1 MGALISSKLGRKSI
15 LPDPMR
21 YLAALLTGLLGF
33 LCLQLSAQ
41 DCNGVDHTILAGSY
55 YYAPSSLTITV
66 GETVAWINED
76 GFHDVNGNVSVLT
89 GESFGNPEVF
99 SLAAVSASGMDVCMG
114 THTFTVAG
122 TYNYDCSIGS
132 HAANGM
138 VGTIIVEEAAAS
150 GCNDTFACNYDET
163 ATSDV
168 DCLYNDGDLDLS
180 EGIWVMASAF
190 LDPDLGCAIEPAQG
204 LLVQMTTDPNEPL
217 SIADTQELTDYINDM
232 VDQGLIDALN
242 ALILTSAFDNAVFS
256 FCGGYLSGVAGLNSI
271 EADWDGST
279 WTLPLLGFTMAPAAE
294 MMDGCPDPAASN
306 YDPCADPDPATCT
319 YESGCNDMAACN
331 YDETAT
337 SDVDCIYV
345 DTPYDLSQ
353 GVLVGIPFG
362 QYDLDTTATCAV
374 QPINDN
380 PVQMN
385 LEDGQATFIID
396 DAVIAY
402 FDNAVAAGL
411 VSQEDA
417 DFFLN
422 LMQNATMTFCGDTMV
437 ATLPVFGEVVSGW
450 TGSHWMITPV
460 GYYIAPIST
469 VPVGC
474 GDPAAENFD
483 LCVINDPT
491 ACEYGMQECNDP
503 LACNYDENATNNAGC
518 NYFDTELFTLEEN
531 DFVGLVDLEFCGGY
545 ATYDDFPIPLGQ
557 DSTGGPLYFTL
568 FPVVEDILVANGFEI
583 AAQDLSTVT
592 LSVCDTVMNYNSLVI
607 GDIDMYWDGMGFINP
622 VYGSYVIPGSSIPL
636 EGCPDPSSCNWNP
649 CTHPFYGDE
658 CTYAVVGTIEG
669 DSLVNAGTTV
679 TFTGVPA
686 EGNSFDWYSD
696 CDEVVIDG
704 NTITVTGT
712 EDCEICFEE
721 SDPDGCEGETCL
733 NLSVVMSVGE
743 NGQQPWQFMPNPAA
757 DALRVVWGGDATVFE
772 VVDLNGRRVHTA
784 TLYRG
789 VTTLDLSSL
798 QPGLYLAGP
807 QGTEPQ
813 RLAIQR

>member
-1 MGALISSKLGRKSI
+1 
-15 LPDPMR
+15 MR
-21 YLAALLTGLLGF
+21 HLAALLTGLLA
-33 LCLQLSAQ
+33 LSSLTLSAQ
-41 DCNGVDHTILAGSY
+41 DCDGADHTVYAGSFY
-55 YYAPSSLTITV
+55 YEPATVTITA
-66 GETVAWINED
+66 GETVAWFNEA

-99 SLAAVSASGMDVCMG
+99 SLPSVNASGMDVCMG
-114 THTFTVAG
+114 TVTFTVPG

-138 VGTIIVEEAAAS
+138 VGTIIVEEAVAS
-150 GCNDTFACNYDET
+150 GCNDALACNYDEA

-168 DCLYNDGDLDLS
+168 DCLYDDGTFDLS
-180 EGIWVMASAF
+180 QGLWVNAAAA
-190 LDPDLGCAIEPAQG
+190 LDPDVDCAIQPAEGVLVQVNNTAGSPVTLVVDAGLQDWVDGLVAQG
-204 LLVQMTTDPNEPL
+204 LLT
-217 SIADTQELTDYINDM
+217 
-232 VDQGLIDALN
+232 ALE
-242 ALILTSAFDNAVFS
+242 ATLAVSAFNNAVFS
-256 FCGGYLSGVAGLNSI
+256 FCGETVSGDAGLISI
-271 EADWDGST
+271 TST
-279 WTLPLLGFTMAPAAE
+279 WNGEAWSIAELGFNLAPVTS
-294 MMDGCPDPAASN
+294 MMDGCPDPTATN
-306 YDPCADPDPATCT
+306 YDPCANPDPATCT

-337 SDVDCIYV
+337 SDADCIYV
-345 DTPYDLSQ
+345 DTPYDLSD

-385 LEDGQATFIID
+385 LEDGQATFIVD

-402 FDNAVAAGL
+402 FDNAVAGGL

-437 ATLPVFGEVVSGW
+437 ATLPVFDEVVSGW

-491 ACEYGMQECNDP
+491 ACEYGTEECNDP
-503 LACNYDENATNNAGC
+503 LACNYDENATNGAGC
-518 NYFDTELFTLEEN
+518 NYFDTELFTIGEN
-531 DFVGLVDLEFCGGY
+531 DFVDFVDTELCDGY
-545 ATYDDFPIPLGQ
+545 ATYNDFPIPLGQ

-568 FPVVEDILVANGFEI
+568 FPAVEQALIDNGLEL
-583 AAQDLSTVT
+583 AAQDISTVS

-607 GDIDMYWDGMGFINP
+607 GDVDMYWDGMGFINP
-622 VYGSYVIPGSSIPL
+622 IYGSYVVPESSIPL

-669 DSLVNAGTTV
+669 DSIVEAGSTV
-679 TFTGVPA
+679 TFTGVAA

-721 SDPDGCEGETCL
+721 SDADGCEGETCL
-733 NLSVVMSVGE
+733 NLSIVMSVGE
-743 NGQQPWQFMPNPAA
+743 NGQLPWQFMPNPAA

-772 VVDLNGRRVHTA
+772 VVDLNGRRVHT
-784 TLYRG
+784 TTVYRG
-789 VTTLDLSSL
+789 VTTLDLSHL

>member
-1 MGALISSKLGRKSI
+1 
-15 LPDPMR
+15 MR
-21 YLAALLTGLLGF
+21 TLSTLLLAFLLAPVA
-33 LCLQLSAQ
+33 AQ
-41 DCNGVDHTILAGSY
+41 TPCDDADHTILAGNY
-55 YYAPSSLTITV
+55 YYNPATLTINA
-66 GETVAWINED
+66 GETVAWVNEG
-76 GFHDVNGNVSVLT
+76 GFHDVNGNISVIS

-99 SLAAVSASGMDVCMG
+99 SLPSVSGDASGVCMG
-114 THTFTVAG
+114 THTFTVPG
-122 TYNYDCSIGS
+122 TYNYDCSIGN

-138 VGTIIVEEAAAS
+138 VGTIIVEEAVAS
-150 GCNDTFACNYDET
+150 GCNDALACNYDEA
-163 ATSDV
+163 ATSD
-168 DCLYNDGDLDLS
+168 
-180 EGIWVMASAF
+180 A
-190 LDPDLGCAIEPAQG
+190 
-204 LLVQMTTDPNEPL
+204 
-217 SIADTQELTDYINDM
+217 
-232 VDQGLIDALN
+232 
-242 ALILTSAFDNAVFS
+242 
-256 FCGGYLSGVAGLNSI
+256 
-271 EADWDGST
+271 
-279 WTLPLLGFTMAPAAE
+279 
-294 MMDGCPDPAASN
+294 
-306 YDPCADPDPATCT
+306 
-319 YESGCNDMAACN
+319 
-331 YDETAT
+331 
-337 SDVDCIYV
+337 DCIYV
-345 DTPYDLSQ
+345 DTPYDLSD

-385 LEDGQATFIID
+385 LEDGQATFIVD

-402 FDNAVAAGL
+402 FDNAVAGGL

-491 ACEYGMQECNDP
+491 ACEYGTEECNDP
-503 LACNYDENATNNAGC
+503 LACNYDENATNGAGC
-518 NYFDTELFTLEEN
+518 NYFDTELFTIGEN
-531 DFVGLVDLEFCGGY
+531 DFVDFVDTELCNGY
-545 ATYDDFPIPLGQ
+545 ATYNDFPIPLGQ

-568 FPVVEDILVANGFEI
+568 FPAVEQALIDNGLEL
-583 AAQDLSTVT
+583 AAQDISTVS

-607 GDIDMYWDGMGFINP
+607 GDVDMYWDGMGFINLI
-622 VYGSYVIPGSSIPL
+622 YGSYVVPESSIPL

-669 DSLVNAGTTV
+669 DSIVEAGSTV
-679 TFTGVPA
+679 TFTGVAA

-721 SDPDGCEGETCL
+721 SDADGCEGETCL
-733 NLSVVMSVGE
+733 NLSIVMSIGE
-743 NGQQPWQFMPNPAA
+743 NGQLPWQFMPNPAA

-772 VVDLNGRRVHTA
+772 VVDLNGRRVHT
-784 TLYRG
+784 TTVYRG
-789 VTTLDLSSL
+789 VTTLDLSHL